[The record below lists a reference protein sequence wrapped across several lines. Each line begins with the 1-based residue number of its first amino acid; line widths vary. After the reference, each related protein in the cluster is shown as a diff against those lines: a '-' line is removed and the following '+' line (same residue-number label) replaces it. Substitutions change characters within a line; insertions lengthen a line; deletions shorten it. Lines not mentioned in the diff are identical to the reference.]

1 MRKLSPGNLISI
13 LSAFMIPAFM
23 RPTKLNAETGK
34 QEFVKPRFVAGDKF
48 YNYMRYKRVDGKW
61 RVKK

>member
-1 MRKLSPGNLISI
+1 MRRLNPGNLISI
-13 LSAFMIPAFM
+13 LSAMLMPAFM

-34 QEFVKPRFVAGDKF
+34 QELVKPRFVAGDHF
-48 YNYMRYKRVDGKW
+48 YNYMRFKRVKGKW